1 MFSQKNSII
10 DFSQDSKYTFAQHY
24 IQYINPLGYN
34 APFLYLPK
42 KSENFMVFWCFRR

>member
-10 DFSQDSKYTFAQHY
+10 DFSQDSKYTFAQHD
-24 IQYINPLGYN
+24 IQYINPFGSN

-42 KSENFMVFWCFRR
+42 KS